1 MTMVLLVFCGTTKVQ
16 AQQINSTA
24 QWYGFAEFCW
34 PTQSWQHTFINF
46 NMQNPS
52 YVQSASDVFPSTY
65 AAAYVD
71 GYVWFIVHNNN
82 EQPKALCKAPL
93 DNETQTIGA
102 YEIVVEEFESS
113 TNDALGMSYNPE
125 NGMLYYIDMYNN
137 LKSFSTSDPSQV
149 STIGTI
155 NTEYNIMAFA
165 INAEGIAFG
174 IESDS
179 GNLYQI
185 SLTDA
190 SMSLIGNTG
199 LAVAQL
205 VQSMSFDLDT
215 GELFWAQVG
224 GMADMNLF
232 LVDPETAEAKYIG
245 YIGNASF
252 YQITGLFMVPE
263 DSNHIAE
270 QTTETLAVWPN
281 PAGNTLQMDV
291 TEGETVSVFDMTGR
305 MVKQERYEGKL
316 DVSDLASGI
325 YAIKAGGQIVK
336 FAKE

>member
-1 MTMVLLVFCGTTKVQ
+1 MVLLVVFGIAKVQ

-34 PTQSWQHTFINF
+34 PTQDWQHTFINF
-46 NMQNPS
+46 NMHNPT
-52 YVQSASDVFPSTY
+52 YVQSATDVFPRTY

-113 TNDALGMSYNPE
+113 TNDALEMSYNPE

-155 NTEYNIMAFA
+155 NTEYYIMAFA

-199 LAVAQL
+199 QAVSQY

-224 GMADMNLF
+224 SAADMGLF
-232 LVDPETAEAKYIG
+232 LVNPDTAETQNIG
-245 YIGNASF
+245 DIGDANF
-252 YQITGLFMVPE
+252 YQITGMFMVPE
-263 DSNHIAE
+263 HPTHIAE
-270 QTTETLAVWPN
+270 QTTETLTIWPN
-281 PAGNTLQMDV
+281 PAGDILQMDV
-291 TEGETVSVFDMTGR
+291 TEGETVSIFDMTGR

-316 DVSDLASGI
+316 DVSDLDSGI
-325 YAIKAGGQIVK
+325 YAIKAGNHIVK
-336 FAKE
+336 FVKE